1 MVENLKRVREPAAW
15 AMLAVIVGF
24 MVLNIVRLVWVLTHD
39 QLPVFTAFS
48 DIASNSMSLTLA
60 ALQVALVCL
69 CLFVSPATG
78 RSVALARA
86 SALVVSLGTVLTIV
100 ATAIGLWA
108 NKGVMGV
115 VFELLGGVLDIVL
128 KVLAAIILWVILR
141 AVRTGRMQ
149 TPVPPA
155 TPEPELLHALTDEA
169 PPVWQPAQAAGTVWK
184 TAAEAAAGTTAAG
197 TIPPAPTASTG
208 EGSSARGAWAA
219 NPQPRPGAADAL
231 GWHRVTDPGP
241 TSTADAG

>member
-24 MVLNIVRLVWVLTHD
+24 MALNIVRLVWVLSHD

-86 SALVVSLGTVLTIV
+86 SAVVVSLGTVLTVV
-100 ATAIGLWA
+100 ATALGLWS

-115 VFELLGGVLDIVL
+115 VFELLGGVLDILL
-128 KVLAAIILWVILR
+128 KVLAAIILWIILR

-149 TPVPPA
+149 TPVAPA
-155 TPEPELLHALTDEA
+155 TPEPELLHALSDAA

-184 TAAEAAAGTTAAG
+184 TAADAAAAGA
-197 TIPPAPTASTG
+197 IPPPTASTG
-208 EGSSARGAWAA
+208 EGYAAGGAWAA
-219 NPQPRPGAADAL
+219 NPPPRPGAAEAL
-231 GWHRVTDPGP
+231 GWHRVTDTGP
-241 TSTADAG
+241 TSTLDAG